1 MAEDEFEYDVCLSF
15 AGEDRGYVEQVA
27 TFLQSLGV
35 AVFYDRYE
43 QVDLWGKDL
52 YVHLDE
58 IYRKKARYCVVFISE
73 HYGRKLWTSHERRS
87 AQARA
92 FSENREYI
100 LPARFDDTE
109 ISGILP
115 TVGFISL
122 KGLTAEAFSHLI
134 KSKIELTAMGEDRPP
149 PPPFRRIYYEGFD
162 CGVLPRSEIKA
173 RFGGL
178 WLIGK
183 KGHWQGRIANG
194 VYQVSNL
201 HGRNASLTNQIRYYE
216 PANRAIDLADGRVSV
231 RVRIAPPNDGHSG
244 AGLIFRAEDGGNS
257 YYAFFLHPGNSV
269 SLAEMRLRK
278 LKFLWSQES
287 PEVDPGVF
295 VALKAV
301 GRGSSVAFY
310 VNENLLYTLKHAE
323 LLSGNTGTIALSTGR
338 FEFDDFSI
346 YLPSVG

>member
-1 MAEDEFEYDVCLSF
+1 F
-15 AGEDRGYVEQVA
+15 AGEDRDYVEQVA
-27 TFLQSLGV
+27 ASLQSLGV
-35 AVFYDRYE
+35 VVFYDRYE
-43 QVDLWGKDL
+43 EVDLWGKDL

-58 IYRKKARYCVVFISE
+58 VYRTKARYCVVFISE

-92 FSENREYI
+92 FSESREYI

-115 TVGFISL
+115 TVGFVSL
-122 KGLTAEAFSHLI
+122 KGLTAEAFSHVI
-134 KSKIELTAMGEDRPP
+134 KSKLELTTTGQDRQA

-162 CGVLPRSEIKA
+162 CGALSQKEIKS

-201 HGRNASLTNQIRYYE
+201 SAPDASLTNQIRYYE
-216 PANRAIDLADGRVSV
+216 PDDQAIDLADCRVSV
-231 RVRIAPPNDGHSG
+231 RVRIAAPNDGHSG
-244 AGLIFRAEDGGNS
+244 AGLIVRAEDRGSN
-257 YYAFFLHPGNSV
+257 YYAFLLHPGNSV
-269 SLAEMRLRK
+269 SLAEMQLRRLQ
-278 LKFLWSQES
+278 FLWSQET
-287 PEVDPGVF
+287 PEFDPRVF
-295 VALKAV
+295 VTLKAV

-310 VNENLLYTLKHAE
+310 VNESLLHTVKNAE

-346 YLPSVG
+346 YLPQMPEAKPA